1 MIVTWLPNR
10 RKIDANSTPTAPL
23 PRMTIDFGT
32 SRSPIASSL
41 VMIRLRSIST
51 PGTLRGVEPVAMT
64 ISFDADRLC
73 FSPST
78 TSTLPASGDRRGA
91 LDPFDLVLLEQ
102 KLDALGQ
109 AGHDLVLARLHLVH
123 VDADGAFADRDA
135 PFLDVLND
143 LERVRVLEQ
152 RLGRNAAP
160 DQAGAAE
167 RFLLL
172 DDRHLQS
179 QLRRANGRDVPAG
192 SCANDHDI
200 EFARHVISA
209 LRHCAHRFGVASQQ
223 GNLLEPPEGVK
234 QPAKRATIPAVL
246 SMNPKPKTVLIVDD
260 DEGMR
265 DTLNAILRRDYRV
278 LRAATGEAAL
288 AILNREDVDLMLLDV
303 RLPGIGGFDVL
314 RIVKENYS
322 LIEVIM
328 ISAITEIET
337 AVQAMKFGA
346 YHYTTKDF
354 DYETIRSLVHN
365 ASERQDL
372 NRQVMTLS
380 AQVADQGD
388 REFIVGPSKLTR
400 DIVDLVQKVAKL
412 SATVL
417 ILGESGTGKEL
428 LARLI
433 HRESGNADAP
443 FIAVNLAAIPRELVE
458 STLFGHERGSFT
470 GALKQQLGKFE
481 LASGG
486 TLFLDEI
493 GDLPLELQAKLLRAI
508 QEGEI
513 ERVGGAKPIKTDFRL
528 IAATNV
534 DLEKAVKE
542 GRFREDLFY
551 RINVIPIKLPPL
563 RDRIED
569 LPELARFFLEPL
581 QGAIQEGHS
590 GHLGLDAEDPVELLV
605 AGQHPRARE
614 PDRAAGG
621 RQRQGMDYRRGS
633 AVRVPLRAARQC
645 AQPGREPVPGGD
657 QHLRAELHPARAGEI
672 GLERHRDGALPRH
685 SPQHAQIQDGSAGHS
700 RAREET
706 SRRLASGFSR
716 TKSRPIHW
724 PLRPSRW
731 RFY

>member
-1 MIVTWLPNR
+1 M
-10 RKIDANSTPTAPL
+10 
-23 PRMTIDFGT
+23 
-32 SRSPIASSL
+32 
-41 VMIRLRSIST
+41 
-51 PGTLRGVEPVAMT
+51 
-64 ISFDADRLC
+64 C
-73 FSPST
+73 
-78 TSTLPASGDRRGA
+78 
-91 LDPFDLVLLEQ
+91 
-102 KLDALGQ
+102 
-109 AGHDLVLARLHLVH
+109 
-123 VDADGAFADRDA
+123 
-135 PFLDVLND
+135 
-143 LERVRVLEQ
+143 
-152 RLGRNAAP
+152 AA
-160 DQAGAAE
+160 
-167 RFLLL
+167 
-172 DDRHLQS
+172 
-179 QLRRANGRDVPAG
+179 
-192 SCANDHDI
+192 
-200 EFARHVISA
+200 
-209 LRHCAHRFGVASQQ
+209 
-223 GNLLEPPEGVK
+223 
-234 QPAKRATIPAVL
+234 L

-265 DTLNAILRRDYRV
+265 DTLNAILKRDYRV

-288 AILNREDVDLMLLDV
+288 AILSREDVDLILLDV

-322 LIEVIM
+322 PVEVIM

-388 REFIVGPSKLTR
+388 REFVVGPSKLTR
-400 DIVDLVQKVAKL
+400 EIVDLVGKVAKL

-433 HRESGNADAP
+433 HREGVNPDAP

-486 TLFLDEI
+486 TLFLDEV
-493 GDLPLELQAKLLRAI
+493 GDLPVELQAKLLRAI

-563 RDRIED
+563 RDRMED
-569 LPELARFFLEPL
+569 LPELARFFLSRYKTRFRKRV
-581 QGAIQEGHS
+581 QGISDSTLKILSSYWWPGNIR
-590 GHLGLDAEDPVELLV
+590 ELENLIERLV
-605 AGQHPRARE
+605 AVSDKEWITDEDLPFEFHFAQLDTVPS
-614 PDRAAGG
+614 
-621 RQRQGMDYRRGS
+621 RGES
-633 AVRVPLRAARQC
+633 LFQEATNTFERNFILRALEKSGWNVTATARYLGI
-645 AQPGREPVPGGD
+645 PLSTLKFKMDRLEIRELAKK
-657 QHLRAELHPARAGEI
+657 LR
-672 GLERHRDGALPRH
+672 GA
-685 SPQHAQIQDGSAGHS
+685 
-700 RAREET
+700 
-706 SRRLASGFSR
+706 
-716 TKSRPIHW
+716 
-724 PLRPSRW
+724 
-731 RFY
+731 